1 MQVNL
6 IKAFAIL
13 FFVLPALIAAS
24 ACQVSVSYSLT
35 SSGNR
40 YNTYKATILNI
51 GNVAVENV
59 LLKPSEELHS
69 VEGLEK
75 VKGGYELPQQAG
87 NIEIDESYTFTFT
100 ASAEGKSVSFSETT
114 CNSASVTTRSHG
126 HSSHTKAT
134 EAPKA
139 THAPKATTTR
149 KPAHTTTTKPEHTS
163 TKAPSTSTKAPSTST
178 KAPSTSTT
186 KAPSTSTKAPST
198 TTTKKPSS
206 TSTTKA
212 PSTTTTKAPSTSGG
226 SPSTTGTK
234 CPAGSWWAP
243 SPMTTYQWQ
252 LTGTID
258 TSIDVQMYDIDLFDN
273 TAATIST
280 LHSQGRVVICYF
292 STQYEDWRPDASDF
306 TAAVLGNGLDGWTG
320 ENYVDIRSTVV
331 RNIMTARMDLAVTK
345 GCDGLEPDN
354 VDGYESD
361 TGFPLTAADQLNFN
375 EFIAAQA
382 HQRSL
387 SVGLK
392 NDVDQGKTLEPF
404 FDWALDEQC
413 YEYDECNTLSSFI
426 TAGKAVFNTEYS
438 GSAAKICPYMVGI
451 QFSSLMKT
459 LDLTAKINAQC
470 CTYAPGGCAAEAT
483 YKCISAESSLMADSA
498 PELETTP
505 ATVAVEHEFVAS
517 ATTNYVSILVIATA
531 ALVALNL

>member
-1 MQVNL
+1 MV
-6 IKAFAIL
+6 
-13 FFVLPALIAAS
+13 
-24 ACQVSVSYSLT
+24 
-35 SSGNR
+35 
-40 YNTYKATILNI
+40 
-51 GNVAVENV
+51 
-59 LLKPSEELHS
+59 
-69 VEGLEK
+69 
-75 VKGGYELPQQAG
+75 
-87 NIEIDESYTFTFT
+87 
-100 ASAEGKSVSFSETT
+100 
-114 CNSASVTTRSHG
+114 
-126 HSSHTKAT
+126 
-134 EAPKA
+134 
-139 THAPKATTTR
+139 
-149 KPAHTTTTKPEHTS
+149 
-163 TKAPSTSTKAPSTST
+163 
-178 KAPSTSTT
+178 
-186 KAPSTSTKAPST
+186 
-198 TTTKKPSS
+198 
-206 TSTTKA
+206 
-212 PSTTTTKAPSTSGG
+212 
-226 SPSTTGTK
+226 
-234 CPAGSWWAP
+234 AP

-306 TAAVLGNGLDGWTG
+306 TAAVIGNGLDGWEG

-354 VDGYESD
+354 VDGYESN
-361 TGFPLTAADQLNFN
+361 TGFPITAADQLNFN

-426 TAGKAVFNTEYS
+426 SAGKAVFNTEYS
-438 GSAAKICPYMVGI
+438 GSASTICPYMVGI

-470 CTYAPGGCAAEAT
+470 CTYAPGGCAAEAA

-498 PELETTP
+498 PELETP
-505 ATVAVEHEFVAS
+505 AAVAVEHEFVAS
-517 ATTNYVSILVIATA
+517 ATTNYVSVLVIATA